1 MKRTGITKPIS
12 AHFIGIGGAGMS
24 GIARVMHDRGDKVTG
39 SDLKES
45 RYTKALLEAG
55 VPVTIGHDAALIGDV
70 DIVVVSSAI
79 RQDNPELVEA
89 RRRGI
94 EIWPRARM
102 LAHLA
107 GTAVTIAVAG
117 THGKTSTSAM
127 TATMLEHIGED
138 PTFVIGGEV
147 AEFSVNAKAGNGT
160 KYVVE
165 ADESDGSFLYL
176 EPSVALVTNVEAEHL
191 DHYGSLE
198 AVEQSF
204 VEFMA
209 RVSPDGVLV
218 LCADDRRLLELSAQL
233 STRRVTYGFA
243 EDADVRCH
251 LLERDG
257 MGHRFSV
264 TLPDGMVVQATMPV
278 PGEHMVQNGTGVIA
292 IAYEL
297 GCDVQAAA
305 RALSSYR
312 GVKRRFDR
320 IGSAWGVTVVDDYAH
335 HPTEI
340 KATLMAAR
348 DCGYDRVWV
357 VFQPHRYSRTDAF
370 AEEFGRAFCEADRIV
385 LMDVYSAGE
394 TPVPGVS
401 GKTIL
406 DAVLSA
412 TPRARVAYL
421 PHRVDVA
428 KYLAANVQS
437 GDLVLTMG
445 AGDVTTVGPDV
456 LRAINARRDQLS
468 CQ

>member
-1 MKRTGITKPIS
+1 MKRTETTRTMS

-24 GIARVMHDRGDKVTG
+24 GIARVMHDRGDVVTG

-45 RYTKALLEAG
+45 RYTKALSEAG
-55 VPVTIGHDAALIGDV
+55 VVVTIGHDAAAIGNLDV
-70 DIVVVSSAI
+70 VVVSSAI
-79 RQDNPELVEA
+79 RKDNPELLEA
-89 RRRGI
+89 RRRDI

-127 TATMLEHIGED
+127 TATMLEGIGED
-138 PTFVIGGEV
+138 PTFVVGGEV
-147 AEFSVNAKAGNGT
+147 AEFRVNAKAGSGT
-160 KYVVE
+160 QYVVE

-176 EPSVALVTNVEAEHL
+176 DPSVALVTNIEAEHL

-198 AVEQSF
+198 AVERTID
-204 VEFMA
+204 EFMA
-209 RVSPDGVLV
+209 RVPSEGVLV
-218 LCADDRRLLELSAQL
+218 LCADDRRLLDLAASL

-251 LLERDG
+251 SLERDG

-264 TLPDGMVVQATMPV
+264 ALPDGAAVDAAMPV
-278 PGEHMVQNGTGVIA
+278 PGEHMVQNATGVLA

-297 GCDVQAAA
+297 GFDVQAAA
-305 RALSSYR
+305 HALSSYG

-320 IGSAWGVTVVDDYAH
+320 VGCARDVTVVDDYAH

-340 KATLMAAR
+340 RATLSAAR
-348 DCGYDRVWV
+348 ACGYDRVWV

-370 AEEFGRAFCEADRIV
+370 ATEFGEAFGDADRLV

-394 TPVPGVS
+394 PPVPGVS
-401 GKTIL
+401 GKTVV
-406 DAVLSA
+406 DAVLAA
-412 TPRARVAYL
+412 TPHAQVAYL
-421 PHRVDVA
+421 PHRADVPA
-428 KYLAANVQS
+428 YLAVNARA

-456 LRAINARRDQLS
+456 LRAIDGRRDRMS
-468 CQ
+468 CP